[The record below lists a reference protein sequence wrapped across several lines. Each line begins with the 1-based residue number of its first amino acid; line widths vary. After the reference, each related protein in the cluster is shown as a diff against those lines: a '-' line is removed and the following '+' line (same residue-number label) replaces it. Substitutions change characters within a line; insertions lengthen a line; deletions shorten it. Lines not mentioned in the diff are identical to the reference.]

1 MKSSFSI
8 PYTIRGIQ
16 ITKIFNN
23 FKREVEKHFIL
34 NCRIYT
40 HICILFI
47 VQFYFIFQAVIVNY
61 IKKFKNNEIKV
72 GGSKMIYVNYLIIH
86 K

>member
-8 PYTIRGIQ
+8 PYTIQGFQ

-40 HICILFI
+40 HTHICIMYIVHTIVLF
-47 VQFYFIFQAVIVNY
+47 Y
-61 IKKFKNNEIKV
+61 ISSCN
-72 GGSKMIYVNYLIIH
+72 SKLY
-86 K
+86 